1 MNLLTFLSRLFSALA
16 HAKEAAD
23 VSGAPDGEYRI
34 YNDKKSIYDVS
45 TVDTQSAAPPGWGGP
60 LPYRYIDV
68 SRYQGKITLDGWRKV
83 KAAGYKGVMLKT
95 VSTNKRLSK
104 RADGLYIDP
113 TFETNYRNAKAA
125 GLDVGVYYYTYA
137 TSEAMAD
144 AELALLRQAV
154 YGKELTL
161 PVAVDVEENKLKPMS
176 TLDLTNLTAYAL
188 EQVEKMGFYA
198 QLYTYTHYS
207 NMELDMGRLASRW
220 DVWLAD
226 YTGKTPAVGYHY
238 NAHQHTSE
246 GRVPG
251 ISGNVDLNV
260 TTLNYPRII
269 RKKGLTRL
277 REGK

>member
-1 MNLLTFLSRLFSALA
+1 MGFLEFLSSLFAGLFGPSHPSADA
-16 HAKEAAD
+16 SPE
-23 VSGAPDGEYRI
+23 VP
-34 YNDKKSIYDVS
+34 
-45 TVDTQSAAPPGWGGP
+45 TVDTKASAPPGWTGEP
-60 LPYRYIDV
+60 PYRYLDV

-83 KAAGYKGVMLKT
+83 KAAGYKGAMLKT
-95 VSTNKRLSK
+95 VSTNHKLSM

-125 GLDVGVYYYTYA
+125 GLDVGIYYYTYA

-144 AELALLRQAV
+144 AELALVRQAV
-154 YGKELTL
+154 YGKELTMPL
-161 PVAVDVEENKLKPMS
+161 AVDVEENKLKPMS

-220 DVWLAD
+220 DVWLSD
-226 YTGKTPAVGYHY
+226 TTGHTPAVGYHY
-238 NAHQHTSE
+238 NAHQHTSN
-246 GRVPG
+246 GSVPG

-277 REGK
+277 REGA

>member
-1 MNLLTFLSRLFSALA
+1 MKKLLEFLVGLVKVLFGVDGKSP
-16 HAKEAAD
+16 
-23 VSGAPDGEYRI
+23 APETPRETP
-34 YNDKKSIYDVS
+34 VEEPV
-45 TVDTQSAAPPGWGGP
+45 TGWEGDP
-60 LPYRYIDV
+60 PYRYIDV
-68 SRYQGKITLDGWRKV
+68 SRYQGAIDWEQV
-83 KAAGYKGVMLKT
+83 AAAGYKGAMLKT
-95 VSTNKRLSK
+95 VSTNRKLSK
-104 RADGLYIDP
+104 RSDGLYIDP
-113 TFETNYRNAKAA
+113 TFERNYAGARAA

-144 AELALLRQAV
+144 AELSLLRQAV
-154 YGKELTL
+154 YGKEFSL
-161 PVAVDVEENKLKPMS
+161 PICVDVEDNKLKPMS
-176 TLDLTNLTAYAL
+176 TIDLTNLTAYAL

-207 NMELDMGRLASRW
+207 NMELDMGRLANRW

-226 YTGKTPAVGYHY
+226 YTGKTPNVTFNY
-238 NAHQHTSE
+238 NAHQHTSK
-246 GRVPG
+246 GAVPG

>member
-1 MNLLTFLSRLFSALA
+1 MLHTILNFLASLFSALSR
-16 HAKEAAD
+16 AAD
-23 VSGAPDGEYRI
+23 ASTSDP
-34 YNDKKSIYDVS
+34 VS
-45 TVDTQSAAPPGWGGP
+45 TVDTQSAAPPGWEGAP
-60 LPYRYIDV
+60 PYCYIDV

-95 VSTNKRLSK
+95 VSTNRKLSK

-113 TFETNYRNAKAA
+113 TFERNYRNAKAA

-144 AELALLRQAV
+144 AELALVRQAV
-154 YGKELTL
+154 YGKELTMPL
-161 PVAVDVEENKLKPMS
+161 AVDVEENSIEQLS

-207 NMELDMGRLASRW
+207 NMELDMGRLANRW

-238 NAHQHTSE
+238 NAHQHTNKGS
-246 GRVPG
+246 VPG

-260 TTLNYPRII
+260 TTFNYPKII

>member
-1 MNLLTFLSRLFSALA
+1 MSKLLELLEKLVRAIFGPGDKQDTGEPEPAPQA
-16 HAKEAAD
+16 PKAEAVA
-23 VSGAPDGEYRI
+23 
-34 YNDKKSIYDVS
+34 
-45 TVDTQSAAPPGWGGP
+45 GWEGGP
-60 LPYRYIDV
+60 PYRYIDV

-83 KAAGYKGVMLKT
+83 KAAGYKGAMLKT
-95 VSTNKRLSK
+95 VSTNRKLSK

-113 TFETNYRNAKAA
+113 TFETNYRNARAA

-154 YGKELTL
+154 RGKELTM
-161 PVAVDVEENKLKPMS
+161 PVAVDMEDETLAVLKPN
-176 TLDLTNLTAYAL
+176 DLTNLAAYHL
-188 EQVEKMGFYA
+188 EQIEKMGLFA
-198 QLYTYTHYS
+198 QLYTYTSYANAH
-207 NMELDMGRLASRW
+207 LDMARLSGRW

-226 YTGKTPAVGYHY
+226 YTGKTPKVRFKY
-238 NAHQHTSE
+238 NAHQHTSK
-246 GRVPG
+246 GSVPG

-260 TTLNYPRII
+260 TTLNYPKII

>member
-1 MNLLTFLSRLFSALA
+1 MSKLLELLEKLVRAIFGPGDERDTGEPEPTPQAPKA
-16 HAKEAAD
+16 EA
-23 VSGAPDGEYRI
+23 V
-34 YNDKKSIYDVS
+34 
-45 TVDTQSAAPPGWGGP
+45 TGWEGGP
-60 LPYRYIDV
+60 PYRYIDV

-83 KAAGYKGVMLKT
+83 KAAGYKGAMLKT
-95 VSTNKRLSK
+95 VSTNRKLSK

-125 GLDVGVYYYTYA
+125 GLDVGVYYYTNA

-161 PVAVDVEENKLKPMS
+161 PVAVDVEDNKLKPMS

-198 QLYTYTHYS
+198 QLYTYTGYKY
-207 NMELDMGRLASRW
+207 ELDMARLSSRW

-226 YTGKTPAVGYHY
+226 YTGKTPNVTFNY
-238 NAHQHTSE
+238 NAHQHTSK
-246 GRVPG
+246 GSVPG

-260 TTLNYPRII
+260 TTLNYPKII

>member
-1 MNLLTFLSRLFSALA
+1 MLHTILNFLASLFSVLSR
-16 HAKEAAD
+16 AAD
-23 VSGAPDGEYRI
+23 ASTSAP
-34 YNDKKSIYDVS
+34 VS
-45 TVDTQSAAPPGWGGP
+45 TVDTQSAAPPGWEGAP
-60 LPYRYIDV
+60 PYRYIDV
-68 SRYQGKITLDGWRKV
+68 SRYQGKITLDGWRKI
-83 KAAGYKGVMLKT
+83 KAAGYKGAMLKT
-95 VSTNKRLSK
+95 VSTNSKLSK
-104 RADGLYIDP
+104 RKDGLYVDP
-113 TFETNYRNAKAA
+113 TFETNYRNARAA

-144 AELALLRQAV
+144 AELALVRQAV

-226 YTGKTPAVGYHY
+226 YTGETPKVDYIYHV
-238 NAHQHTSE
+238 HQHTSE

-251 ISGNVDLNV
+251 ISGDVDLNV
-260 TTLNYPRII
+260 TTINYPKII

-277 REGK
+277 REDA

>member
-1 MNLLTFLSRLFSALA
+1 MLHIILNFLASLFSALSR
-16 HAKEAAD
+16 AAD
-23 VSGAPDGEYRI
+23 ASTSDL
-34 YNDKKSIYDVS
+34 VS
-45 TVDTQSAAPPGWGGP
+45 TVDTQSAAPPGWDGP
-60 LPYRYIDV
+60 GPYRYLDV

-83 KAAGYKGVMLKT
+83 KAAGYKGAMLKT
-95 VSTNKRLSK
+95 VSTNRKLSK

-113 TFETNYRNAKAA
+113 TFEDNYKNAKAA

-144 AELALLRQAV
+144 AELALVREAV
-154 YGKELTL
+154 RGKELTM
-161 PVAVDVEENKLKPMS
+161 PVCVDVEENKLKPMS

-198 QLYTYTHYS
+198 QLYTYTGYGY
-207 NMELDMGRLASRW
+207 ELDMQRLAARW

-226 YTGKTPAVGYHY
+226 YTGETPKVDYIYHV
-238 NAHQHTSE
+238 HQHTSE

-260 TTLNYPRII
+260 TTLNYPKII

-277 REGK
+277 REDA